1 MKQTAVLV
9 VLKSDEL
16 ITERPFTH
24 LNYIPKDRDVLLYM
38 AGRLCMVLETS
49 PDGLQADLPIL
60 IDEPDGRWHRFYV
73 PRPNV
78 LMQASPVFVVGFFGH
93 KRKGMHVSHFGNLDN
108 LLIEQ
113 IPTFEGV
120 LSYSTMSLPDGNY
133 GNLVLLA
140 DEGIKLRW
148 MEGET
153 HSRAV
158 ARSPG
163 YYQSIRIDNGIFP
176 DGILQLD
183 SLRITRVKYYDYRED
198 PAWRAVRELTDG

>member
-1 MKQTAVLV
+1 MKQTANLV
-9 VLKSDEL
+9 VLEPGEL
-16 ITERPFTH
+16 VKERPFTH
-24 LNYIPKDRDVLLYM
+24 LNYIPEDRDVLLYM
-38 AGRLCMVLETS
+38 ARRFSMVLQTS
-49 PDGLQADLPIL
+49 PDRLQAGLPIV

-78 LMQASPVFVVGFFGH
+78 LMQASPVFVVGFFGQ
-93 KRKGMHVSHFGNLDN
+93 KRKGMDVSHFGNLDD

-113 IPTFEGV
+113 IPTFAGI
-120 LSYSTMSLPDGNY
+120 LSYSTISLPDGNY
-133 GNLVLLA
+133 GNLVLLT
-140 DEGIKLRW
+140 DEGIKMRW

-153 HSRAV
+153 HSQAV

-176 DGILQLD
+176 DGISQLD
-183 SLRITRVKYYDYRED
+183 SLQIMRVKYYDYRED